1 MPCIDI
7 QSPQRTQYKSHNDY
21 NHRKNVHPE
30 KPVIFKRKEI
40 FKFYHVI
47 QYIFGAKIQYENEKA
62 ANASQHL
69 RLPFFFF
76 QRIMLLRHCIRQK

>member
-1 MPCIDI
+1 MF
-7 QSPQRTQYKSHNDY
+7 TQKNRLFLNEKKSLSFIMSFNIY
-21 NHRKNVHPE
+21 V
-30 KPVIFKRKEI
+30 
-40 FKFYHVI
+40 
-47 QYIFGAKIQYENEKA
+47 GAKIQYENEKA